1 MKTFKG
7 FMREGSGFPTSSAA
21 EPSSNAGGSLE
32 VNPASLG
39 DPAVVKR
46 LNAIVGQIG
55 NMEYLL
61 PEHALNRLRGTLHK
75 VGITFGEIPTME
87 GKSGSFELPM
97 SKFGGRFGKDS
108 NTPFDEFLDDDGIS
122 HMVEGGLSLKVRY
135 EMMPTN
141 NSCRVFA
148 TIA

>member
-7 FMREGSGFPTSSAA
+7 FMKEGVGTSASV
-21 EPSSNAGGSLE
+21 PLDVD
-32 VNPASLG
+32 VNITNVGNPE
-39 DPAVVKR
+39 VVKR
-46 LNAIVGQIG
+46 LSVYVGQIG
-55 NMEYLL
+55 NQEYLI
-61 PEHALNRLRGTLHK
+61 PEHAINRLRSSLEQIGF
-75 VGITFGEIPTME
+75 TFGAIPTME
-87 GKSGSFELPM
+87 GKSGSFDLKL

-122 HMVEGGLSLKVRY
+122 HMVEGGLSLKINY

>member
-7 FMREGSGFPTSSAA
+7 FMREGVGSSTDDLAVDDGINITDVA
-21 EPSSNAGGSLE
+21 
-32 VNPASLG
+32 NPE
-39 DPAVVKR
+39 VVKR
-46 LNAIVGQIG
+46 LSAFVGQIG
-55 NMEYLL
+55 NQEYLI
-61 PEHALNRLRGTLHK
+61 PEHAINRIRTSLERIGF
-75 VGITFGEIPTME
+75 TFSKEVPTME

-122 HMVEGGLSLKVRY
+122 HMVEGGLSLKISY

>member
-7 FMREGSGFPTSSAA
+7 FIKEGIGSSTDDQAVDD
-21 EPSSNAGGSLE
+21 G
-32 VNPASLG
+32 VNITDVGNPE
-39 DPAVVKR
+39 VVKR
-46 LNAIVGQIG
+46 LSAYVGQVG
-55 NMEYLL
+55 NQEYLI
-61 PEHALNRLRGTLHK
+61 PEHAVNRIRASLERIGF
-75 VGITFGEIPTME
+75 TFSKEVPTME

-122 HMVEGGLSLKVRY
+122 HMVEGGLSLKISY

-148 TIA
+148 SIA

>member
-7 FMREGSGFPTSSAA
+7 FIKEGIGSSTDDMAVDD
-21 EPSSNAGGSLE
+21 G
-32 VNPASLG
+32 VNITDVANPE
-39 DPAVVKR
+39 VVKR
-46 LNAIVGQIG
+46 LSAYVGQVG
-55 NMEYLL
+55 NQEYLI
-61 PEHALNRLRGTLHK
+61 PEHAVNRIRASLERIGF
-75 VGITFGEIPTME
+75 TFSKEVPTME

-122 HMVEGGLSLKVRY
+122 HMVEGGLSLKISY

-148 TIA
+148 SIA

>member
-7 FMREGSGFPTSSAA
+7 FIKEGIGSSTDDMAVDD
-21 EPSSNAGGSLE
+21 G
-32 VNPASLG
+32 VNITDVGNPE
-39 DPAVVKR
+39 VVKR
-46 LNAIVGQIG
+46 LSAYVGQVG
-55 NMEYLL
+55 NQEYLIQ
-61 PEHALNRLRGTLHK
+61 EHAINRIRTSLERIGF
-75 VGITFGEIPTME
+75 TFSKEVPTME

-122 HMVEGGLSLKVRY
+122 HMVEGGLSLKISY

-148 TIA
+148 SIA

>member
-7 FMREGSGFPTSSAA
+7 FIKEGIGSSTDDMAVDD
-21 EPSSNAGGSLE
+21 G
-32 VNPASLG
+32 VNITDVGIPE
-39 DPAVVKR
+39 VVKR
-46 LNAIVGQIG
+46 LSAYVGQVG
-55 NMEYLL
+55 NQEYLI
-61 PEHALNRLRGTLHK
+61 PEHAVNRIRTSLERIGF
-75 VGITFGEIPTME
+75 TFSKEVPTME

-122 HMVEGGLSLKVRY
+122 HMVEGGLSLKISY

-148 TIA
+148 SIA

>member
-7 FMREGSGFPTSSAA
+7 FIKEGIGSSTDDMAVDD
-21 EPSSNAGGSLE
+21 G
-32 VNPASLG
+32 VNITDVGNPE
-39 DPAVVKR
+39 VVKR
-46 LNAIVGQIG
+46 LSAYVGQVG
-55 NMEYLL
+55 NKEYLI
-61 PEHALNRLRGTLHK
+61 PEHAINRIRTSLERIGF
-75 VGITFGEIPTME
+75 TFSKEVPTME

-122 HMVEGGLSLKVRY
+122 HMVEGGLSLKISY

-148 TIA
+148 SIA